1 MACKF
6 YFPQTT
12 RPRFNQVLYHFVA
25 RITFSPVSNKLPLI
39 SIWDLSRKGFN
50 IVFIS
55 AFCSRIFPAGTSK
68 LLQPLPIT
76 QPQSPFYL
84 FSYLLQQY
92 PDFLVAHTVK
102 HLPTM
107 RETQVQS
114 LDWEDLLEKETAAH
128 SVLWPG
134 KSHGWRS
141 LVGYR
146 PWGPK
151 ESDTTEQLHFHFH
164 NRAQLLILV
173 LVC

>member
-12 RPRFNQVLYHFVA
+12 RPLFNQVLCHFVA
-25 RITFSPVSNKLPLI
+25 RITFSPVFNKLPLI
-39 SIWDLSRKGFN
+39 SIWDPSRKAFN
-50 IVFIS
+50 ILFTS
-55 AFCSRIFPAGTSK
+55 TFCSRIFPACTSK

-102 HLPTM
+102 RIPTM
-107 RETQVQS
+107 QETWVQS
-114 LDWEDLLEKETAAH
+114 LDWEDLLEKEMAAH
-128 SVLWPG
+128 SVLLPG

-141 LVGYR
+141 LVDYSL
-146 PWGPK
+146 WGRRVGQKWATSLSLFIFQPLTNIIINK
-151 ESDTTEQLHFHFH
+151 
-164 NRAQLLILV
+164 
-173 LVC
+173 